1 MPALLESITSP
12 SSFESALEEVGSHKS
27 SWANIK
33 QKFSTPSHCSMD
45 THSLSSSSSS
55 QTDSDSLDEISLPE
69 WDLFSDPQQQQV
81 CSELLKVI
89 EHCLTEAKGSLKCS
103 KLLIPGQLL
112 EHVGQ
117 EFLHLSATEPCGL
130 KGALVDLCI
139 QHESVCLHM
148 EQISVD
154 PTIVPTFQLTLIL
167 RLDSGLWPRIQDLFT
182 SGPSFTP
189 GYRHSLRLGTGFRVI
204 KKKLY
209 SSEELLIEE
218 F

>member
-1 MPALLESITSP
+1 MPALFESLTSP
-12 SSFESALEEVGSHKS
+12 SSFESAVEEVGSPKL
-27 SWANIK
+27 SWVNIK
-33 QKFSTPSHCSMD
+33 QKFSSPPHRSMD
-45 THSLSSSSSS
+45 THSLDSISSS
-55 QTDSDSLDEISLPE
+55 QTDTDSLDETLAE

-81 CSELLKVI
+81 CSELIKLI
-89 EHCLTEAKGSLKCS
+89 EGCLTEAKGTLRCS

-112 EHVGQ
+112 EHVAQ

-130 KGALVDLCI
+130 KGAQVDLYV
-139 QHESVCLHM
+139 QHESVCVHM
-148 EQISVD
+148 GQISVD
-154 PTIVPTFQLTLIL
+154 PTIVSTFQLTLIL

-204 KKKLY
+204 KKKMY

-218 F
+218 C